1 MKPETLQ
8 DVLFRGLNLVV
19 RQAVVADDGLM
30 IDATGCGP
38 PGACPQC
45 QHPAARVHSRY
56 WRHIAGL
63 PVSSHWLIVRL
74 RVRRFFCDQVRCP
87 RRTFVERVN
96 GHGRATTQYLDSGAV
111 GDAGG
116 RRGARRSTGRTPLRE
131 AAALRPT
138 ESRPGTVD
146 RSACGR
152 TGPTDTRHRRVRLP
166 HGSALRHRSRRH
178 RVLPAGG
185 RAAMIA
191 KLARLPPGSRCT
203 PAPRSPRTRHL
214 TRWPSAACALA
225 QAGGLAAGVL
235 GDGVRGAAASQPAA
249 WSWRRSAFSGPGPDP
264 ARPAR
269 WPTQLAPGTV
279 RPPASC
285 DDQGPQAA
293 AAGGAQMEVDG
304 EPAT

>member
-1 MKPETLQ
+1 
-8 DVLFRGLNLVV
+8 
-19 RQAVVADDGLM
+19 M

-63 PVSSHWLIVRL
+63 PVSSHRLIVRL

-87 RRTFVERVN
+87 RRTFVERVT
-96 GHGRATTQYLDSGAV
+96 GMTEPRRRTWTAARSAMRSVAV
-111 GDAGG
+111 ELGG
-116 RRGARRSTGRTPLRE
+116 RPGARLCAKLRLYGRRRAVLGQLTAPPV
-131 AAALRPT
+131 AAPAPRILGIDEFAFRKGRPY
-138 ESRPGTVD
+138 GTLLVD
-146 RSACGR
+146 I
-152 TGPTDTRHRRVRLP
+152 
-166 HGSALRHRSRRH
+166 
-178 RVLPAGG
+178 LPAGG

-191 KLARLPPGSRCT
+191 ALARLPPGSRCT